1 MTNYNTIR
9 DKNLNWG
16 EKKGGGGTTGAH
28 ALFSSQQ
35 KNELPNEG
43 LGWKHR

>member
-9 DKNLNWG
+9 DLNWG
-16 EKKGGGGTTGAH
+16 EKRGGGGTTGAH

>member
-9 DKNLNWG
+9 DKKFKLG
-16 EKKGGGGTTGAH
+16 EKRGGTTGAH

>member
-9 DKNLNWG
+9 DLNWG
-16 EKKGGGGTTGAH
+16 EKRGGGTTGAH